1 MIVNCTSCGW
11 EINLD
16 HKVFDD
22 YDGPVKCFCC
32 GVMME
37 VKVTDGFLR
46 SVNPLCVPECAP
58 DKILGEAHLNASAQK
73 LSP

>member
-1 MIVNCTSCGW
+1 MIVNCTSCGR

-16 HKVFDD
+16 HKVFED

-37 VKVTDGFLR
+37 VKVADGLLH
-46 SVNPLCVPECAP
+46 SINPLIMPEYAS
-58 DKILGEAHLNASAQK
+58 DKILGEAH
-73 LSP
+73 